1 MAGRKI
7 LSFWDSC
14 SSHCLVSARFAAE
27 LVDEGARYA
36 RDVFIPMKQGVLWT
50 GVIKTRVWADI
61 YIVHEG
67 KQVEVKQAELYVWD
81 SGRDVTL
88 SKKFMQEHGLADLR
102 GLRGDD
108 EAIERRATVTPSWLQ
123 SEKNQ
128 PQSVLNNLSAHLQ
141 ADGADAGVSMGGA
154 LARHGFQ
161 GETATS
167 ANGATREKVAAQ
179 GTTHSRRDAWT
190 REKAEALHKQLREQ
204 MDSRIPALHEALQS
218 VADEFPA
225 AFGEDVSTPC
235 DFKRFKVRLKTGA
248 SYICMLPRR
257 LSEPMLKIVQ
267 EQVATWLQQG
277 VIRKSSSAFAFPL
290 VLVKRNGKVRVC
302 CDFRLLNEMTE
313 PYPYAMP
320 DLHDVLDRL
329 AGKRYYWSVDVSSF
343 FNQIEVDDDSAEYLA
358 FVVPGGDKYE
368 FRRVPFGCKNAPA
381 WAQQQLK
388 ENLQADE
395 STRGLINFI
404 DDITYGTDDME
415 DSVKKFRAL
424 LEFCVKHKLKLKRSK
439 CVLGVPAVKALG
451 FVLNREGK
459 WIDPDRVMSLLKL
472 PAAKGVKELRHLL
485 GSFNFVRMW
494 LSGSA
499 DLCAPLF
506 DLLKKEAKYKW
517 GPEQDKALQLLKE
530 AVATAPCLGQ
540 INPTKPVYVRCDA
553 SDIGCACV
561 LYQMVYN
568 EATHQEEPRAI
579 AYSARRFSAAERRW
593 CLAERESYSIKM
605 AWERFNGM
613 LAGLQVVVET
623 DHKNHLY
630 MYSASSMKVQRW
642 RMWLQQFDYE
652 IRHLPG
658 KLNEPVDSLSRLF
671 ESLHVSNLMV
681 DAPTVEQ
688 ARLERQQGIIAPS
701 TLLAGLT
708 KEGTAPSCDDG
719 DCMEGIDGDGGLDEA
734 LFNACGAATVM
745 PDYRVDCARF
755 NNTEG
760 SGSHVD
766 VSLEAADAVVWEEVD
781 KAEEDEAATL
791 GVHQGQQPQ
800 EISTDWE
807 LKYGRG
813 FKLLKAAGWT
823 LGEWI
828 GRTCPA
834 INEPK
839 EAANGGREPGDFR
852 GIGSVGTLPPME
864 NSRAGNAERVDFL
877 QSFRRV
883 HNSKVGHVGKVRT
896 YSRLRRLPGFPWG
909 LKTADL
915 FESVKRECEGC
926 LLCRKVWATRG
937 EIEGAGS
944 AVIRQ
949 RPWTEVAIDII
960 VLDEPDED
968 GNRNILTVVDSF
980 SRAIELFPIETGDA
994 QTVAACLYDVYNR
1007 YGRPR
1012 RVRCDGA
1019 KAFVKS
1025 VVKRLNR
1032 LLGVTLHPVLPY
1044 SPYQNGQV
1052 ERYNQEV
1059 MRHLRTIVLGEDEKH
1074 VLRVKKWGLHVSA
1087 VRRLLNN
1094 TINSDTGCTP
1104 NELLYGGY
1112 GDTEASLFVEE
1123 LVHEEGE
1130 PVAGWKFAKELE
1142 DVQLEILCRSEQH
1155 QERLMA
1161 DAAERAV
1168 KKGLRRIEEGTYVLC
1183 RRGGLGARPKGKLQ
1197 SRFSGPYLVVE
1208 RTPEN
1213 SNDSVV
1219 TCYHLGSKQ
1228 VVNLHMSELVSI
1240 DVSHLKMEEAIE
1252 SAAKDE
1258 WTYRV
1263 ISIED
1268 FKPRGP
1274 RREKGKLRP
1283 KEEYQ
1288 FLVKYDLPES
1298 KEEDEENPAWQPYSH
1313 VRHTFALKEFCS
1325 KQEILRQLGGTFY
1338 VSDGDDN

>member
-1 MAGRKI
+1 
-7 LSFWDSC
+7 
-14 SSHCLVSARFAAE
+14 
-27 LVDEGARYA
+27 
-36 RDVFIPMKQGVLWT
+36 MKQGVLWT
-50 GVIKTRVWADI
+50 GVIKARVWADI

-67 KQVEVKQAELYVWD
+67 KQVEVKQAELHVWD
-81 SGRDVTL
+81 SGRDITL
-88 SKKFMQEHGLADLR
+88 SKKFMQEHGIADLR

-141 ADGADAGVSMGGA
+141 ADEADTGVSMGGA

-167 ANGATREKVAAQ
+167 AAGATREKVAAH

-257 LSEPMLKIVQ
+257 LSEPMLKVVQ

-329 AGKRYYWSVDVSSF
+329 AGKRFYWSVDVSSF

-381 WAQQQLK
+381 WAQQQLR
-388 ENLQADE
+388 ENLQGDE

-404 DDITYGTDDME
+404 DDITYGSDDIE

-472 PAAKGVKELRHLL
+472 PAAKGVKELRHL
-485 GSFNFVRMW
+485 
-494 LSGSA
+494 
-499 DLCAPLF
+499 
-506 DLLKKEAKYKW
+506 
-517 GPEQDKALQLLKE
+517 
-530 AVATAPCLGQ
+530 
-540 INPTKPVYVRCDA
+540 
-553 SDIGCACV
+553 DIGCACV

-671 ESLHVSNLMV
+671 ESLHVSNLMI

-708 KEGTAPSCDDG
+708 KEGTAPPCDDG
-719 DCMEGIDGDGGLDEA
+719 DCMEGVDGDGGLDEA
-734 LFNACGAATVM
+734 LFNACGAAIAM
-745 PDYRVDCARF
+745 PDYRVDCAHL

-760 SGSHVD
+760 SERQGD
-766 VSLEAADAVVWEEVD
+766 VSLEAAEVAVWEEVD
-781 KAEEDEAATL
+781 EAEEDEAIL
-791 GVHQGQQPQ
+791 GVHQGLQPP

-807 LKYGRG
+807 LKYGLG

-834 INEPK
+834 INEPS

-852 GIGSVGTLPPME
+852 GIGSAGTAPPTE
-864 NSRAGNAERVDFL
+864 HHRAGNEERVDFL

-915 FESVKRECEGC
+915 FEKVKRECEGC

-937 EIEGAGS
+937 EIEGAGA

-949 RPWTEVAIDII
+949 RPWTEAAIDLI

-980 SRAIELFPIETGDA
+980 SRAIELFPIQTGDA

-1012 RVRCDGA
+1012 QVRCDGA

-1074 VLRVKKWGLHVSA
+1074 VLRVKRWGLHVSA

-1161 DAAERAV
+1161 DAVERAV

-1197 SRFSGPYLVVE
+1197 SRFSGPYLVIE
-1208 RTPEN
+1208 RIPEH

-1228 VVNLHMSELVSI
+1228 IVNLHMSELVSI
-1240 DVSHLKMEEAIE
+1240 DISQLKMEEAME
-1252 SAAKDE
+1252 SASKDE

-1263 ISIED
+1263 IAIED

-1313 VRHTFALKEFCS
+1313 VRHTYALKEFCS
-1325 KQEILRQLGGTFY
+1325 KQEVLRQLGGTFY